1 MIKFP
6 EKGSGVYDILE
17 GWIRFEKESGFDKFE
32 KNFFA
37 VEGPKLISSRDI
49 PWGDRVRHLVAEAY
63 NRFMFFE
70 DWVSSGVTRMHDEV
84 VSMIGDLLG
93 NQSAAGNITTGGSE
107 SNFCAMF
114 TAKSRALSTGKSKPG
129 RSASIVLPKTA
140 HYSFFKACHLFDLTP
155 IIVEP
160 IPGTVYK
167 VDPEAMREAVRGD
180 TIAIVATAGT
190 WPFGTV
196 EPIAE
201 IGKIA
206 EDKDLYFH
214 VDACIGGFLLP
225 FLERGGYEMEIPEWD
240 FRVKGVSS
248 ISADFH
254 KNGMVPPPTSCI
266 IYRNEELLN
275 FARKIAYPKGCLTG
289 SRSAGPIAAAWTM
302 LKLAGLEGY
311 ITIAKKSME
320 LTEIML
326 NGARQIGLKTVPENK
341 VNFTTIYSDG
351 YDLMP
356 VIDELR
362 KNGWIFKTTT
372 SFQPVGISV
381 IVMPQN
387 EAQIEAFLD
396 DLGKNMKLAE
406 PIESKAKM
414 KVYGPEYPM
423 IY

>member
-6 EKGSGVYDILE
+6 EKGSGLYDILE
-17 GWIRFEKESGFDKFE
+17 DWIRFEKKSGFDKFE

-49 PWGDRVRHLVAEAY
+49 PWGDRVRNLVAEAY
-63 NRFMFFE
+63 NRFLFFE
-70 DWVSSGVTRMHDEV
+70 DRISPGVTRMHDEV
-84 VSMIGDLLG
+84 ISMIGGLMR
-93 NQSAAGNITTGGSE
+93 NQSAAGNITTRGSE

-114 TAKSRALSTGKSKPG
+114 TAKSRALSIGKSKRG

-140 HYSFFKACHLFDLTP
+140 HYSFFKGCHLFDLTP

-167 VDPEAMREAVRGD
+167 VDPEAMRRAVRSD

-190 WPFGTV
+190 YPFGTV

-201 IGKIA
+201 IGEIA
-206 EDKDLYFH
+206 EEKELYFH

-225 FLERGGYEMEIPEWD
+225 FLEISGYEMEIPKWD

-266 IYRNEELLN
+266 IYRDNELLS
-275 FARKIAYPKGCLTG
+275 FAKKIAYPKGCLTG
-289 SRSAGPIAAAWTM
+289 SRPAGPIAAAWTM
-302 LKLAGLEGY
+302 LKLVGIGGY
-311 ITIAKKSME
+311 ITIAKKCME

-326 NGARQIGLKTVPENK
+326 NGAKQIGLKTVPENK
-341 VNFTTIYSDG
+341 VNFTTIYSDE
-351 YDLMP
+351 YDLMT

-362 KNGWIFKTTT
+362 KNG
-372 SFQPVGISV
+372 
-381 IVMPQN
+381 
-387 EAQIEAFLD
+387 
-396 DLGKNMKLAE
+396 
-406 PIESKAKM
+406 
-414 KVYGPEYPM
+414 
-423 IY
+423 

>member
-1 MIKFP
+1 
-6 EKGSGVYDILE
+6 
-17 GWIRFEKESGFDKFE
+17 
-32 KNFFA
+32 
-37 VEGPKLISSRDI
+37 
-49 PWGDRVRHLVAEAY
+49 
-63 NRFMFFE
+63 
-70 DWVSSGVTRMHDEV
+70 
-84 VSMIGDLLG
+84 
-93 NQSAAGNITTGGSE
+93 
-107 SNFCAMF
+107 
-114 TAKSRALSTGKSKPG
+114 
-129 RSASIVLPKTA
+129 
-140 HYSFFKACHLFDLTP
+140 
-155 IIVEP
+155 VEP

-167 VDPEAMREAVRGD
+167 VDPQAVREAVRED

-201 IGKIA
+201 MGKIA

-240 FRVKGVSS
+240 FRVEGVSS

-266 IYRNEELLN
+266 IYHNEELLN

-289 SRSAGPIAAAWTM
+289 SRGAGPIAAAWTM

-311 ITIAKKSME
+311 ISIAKKCME
-320 LTEIML
+320 LTETML
-326 NGARQIGLKTVPENK
+326 NGAKEIGLKTVHENK
-341 VNFTTIYSDG
+341 VNFTTIYSDE

-372 SFQPVGISV
+372 SFQPIGISV

-387 EAQIEAFLD
+387 EAQIEPFLK
-396 DLGKNMKLAE
+396 DLKKNMKLAE
-406 PIESKAKM
+406 SIESRTEM
-414 KVYGPEYPM
+414 KVYGLEYPM